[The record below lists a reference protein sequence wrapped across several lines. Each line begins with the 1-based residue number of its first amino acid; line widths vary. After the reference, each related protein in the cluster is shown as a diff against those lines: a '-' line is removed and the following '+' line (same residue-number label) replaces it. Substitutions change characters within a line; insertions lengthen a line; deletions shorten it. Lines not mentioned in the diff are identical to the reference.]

1 MHRSAPAKQTRVL
14 IIGATSAIA
23 TATARR
29 MAARGYSLYLMA
41 RNRERLEAVASDLR
55 LRGATRVELDVVGLT
70 DASSHPTV
78 LSKAAETMGGIDI
91 ALIAYGILGDQKRAE
106 ENYEAAAEIMET
118 NFNSVVSLLTW
129 IGNYFEKRAA
139 GTIAVISSV
148 AGDRGRRSN
157 YAYGASKAALNVFLD
172 GMRGRFNGTGV
183 RVLTIKPG
191 FVSTPMTAHLKQNA
205 LFAQPDTI
213 ALGILRAI
221 DRRREEVYLPWFWAP
236 IMFAVRCIPR
246 PLFKKLNL

>member
-1 MHRSAPAKQTRVL
+1 
-14 IIGATSAIA
+14 
-23 TATARR
+23 
-29 MAARGYSLYLMA
+29 
-41 RNRERLEAVASDLR
+41 
-55 LRGATRVELDVVGLT
+55 
-70 DASSHPTV
+70 
-78 LSKAAETMGGIDI
+78 
-91 ALIAYGILGDQKRAE
+91 
-106 ENYEAAAEIMET
+106 
-118 NFNSVVSLLTW
+118 VVSLLTW
-129 IGNYFEKRAA
+129 TGNYFEKRAG

-213 ALGILRAI
+213 ASGILKAI
-221 DRRREEVYLPWFWAP
+221 DRHREEVYLPWFWAP
-236 IMFAVRCIPR
+236 IMFMVRCTPR
-246 PLFKKLNL
+246 PLFKRLKF